1 MSAPEIAAKYQVS
14 THHLAKVLNKLAR
27 AGLLRAARGAG
38 GGYRLAGNA
47 KRVTLMDVIALFED
61 IGTPRRRGAPPEK
74 LALDQVLEEIDETAR
89 ATFRSITLD
98 TLRKLVARAER

>member
-1 MSAPEIAAKYQVS
+1 MSAAEIAAKYEVS
-14 THHLAKVLNKLAR
+14 AHHLAKVLNRLAR
-27 AGLLRAARGAG
+27 AGLLHAARGAG

-61 IGTPRRRGAPPEK
+61 IGTPRRRGAPPEE
-74 LALDQVLEEIDETAR
+74 LALDRVLEEIDETAK

-98 TLRKLVARAER
+98 TLIKLIRK

>member
-1 MSAPEIAAKYQVS
+1 MSAAAIAAKYEVS
-14 THHLAKVLNKLAR
+14 THHLAKVLNRLAR

-61 IGTPRRRGAPPEK
+61 IGTPRRRGAPPEE
-74 LALDQVLEEIDETAR
+74 LALDRVLEEIDETAK

-98 TLRKLVARAER
+98 TLIKLMRK

>member
-1 MSAPEIAAKYQVS
+1 MSAAEIAAKYKVS

-27 AGLLRAARGAG
+27 AGLLHASRGAG

-47 KRVTLMDVIALFED
+47 RRVTLMDVIALFEN
-61 IGTPRRRGAPPEK
+61 IGTPRRRGAPPEE
-74 LALDQVLEEIDETAR
+74 LALDQVLEEIDATAK

-98 TLRKLVARAER
+98 TLIKLIQK